1 MDLSSFEIIKDVDI
15 NFHQLNSENF
25 HPMNSI
31 TRIKFSQCQLALTQ
45 YSSKLRKSIAFQCT
59 CQIGLGHLQPEYKTF
74 CSSIQIST
82 MNNCFEQYTFE
93 INSLAKLDEVS
104 DAARR
109 FLEGKSF
116 REQGETKTASRGSEL
131 EL

>member
-1 MDLSSFEIIKDVDI
+1 
-15 NFHQLNSENF
+15 
-25 HPMNSI
+25 
-31 TRIKFSQCQLALTQ
+31 
-45 YSSKLRKSIAFQCT
+45 
-59 CQIGLGHLQPEYKTF
+59 
-74 CSSIQIST
+74 
-82 MNNCFEQYTFE
+82 MNNCFEQHTLE

-109 FLEGKSF
+109 FLEGESF